1 MATTTTQLTVE
12 DFRKLPEDAGG
23 VYHELRH
30 GEIATVTR
38 PKLKHSLIERGLRR
52 LLEAVAEPGSLMN
65 VEIAFRP
72 LPEHELR
79 VADVAYLSAA
89 RFQQADPE
97 DNIRGAPDIVVE
109 VLFRRRD
116 LREGEAL
123 PGERCHPVLAPDGR
137 TVTYRPAGSAGS
149 VHHPSGRRC
158 NIRLVPL

>member
-1 MATTTTQLTVE
+1 MNG
-12 DFRKLPEDAGG
+12 FSP
-23 VYHELRH
+23 
-30 GEIATVTR
+30 
-38 PKLKHSLIERGLRR
+38 PKSASLG
-52 LLEAVAEPGSLMN
+52 A
-65 VEIAFRP
+65 
-72 LPEHELR
+72 ELR

-137 TVTYRPAGSAGS
+137 TVTYRAGQQ
-149 VHHPSGRRC
+149 
-158 NIRLVPL
+158 VPLDLFTTHLAVDAIFA